1 MDADEDA
8 LTWLGL
14 CASEHDLRQKL
25 NTCGDSKSPEFRE
38 TLRAWWGAIEALLEF
53 HEREIARLGFA
64 RRNLPIQVLAAL
76 RGCAGYLAV
85 GQIPGVVEGAAT
97 EGRRRVGPSERRD
110 IGFAVSYHRA
120 ATGGIEHED
129 ERIAI
134 DDRSPVKTIM
144 EAFGAS
150 RTTVQGWMSKIRPA
164 FLGVNPINDE
174 VLTTLMKEAGE
185 RYKNAGRSHG
195 AILSRASLDD
205 LVLPLRP
212 IPRPEPKEP
221 PKPKISNREW
231 LWDEFLQTKG
241 LVTYRGS
248 DGERLRRDASIEGM
262 CLSDLI
268 ALELTRSEERLIR
281 EEFDKL
287 WRFKGAVATPRELME
302 LDNDAALNGGE
313 QTPAPVTPAPIADRR
328 DAVRRAFE
336 QAKAKISEQD
346 EARAPRA
353 VRTDESAD
361 EGGQDPGKPATD
373 RTRDPH

>member
-1 MDADEDA
+1 MGRVPADE
-8 LTWLGL
+8 
-14 CASEHDLRQKL
+14 
-25 NTCGDSKSPEFRE
+25 
-38 TLRAWWGAIEALLEF
+38 GACHI
-53 HEREIARLGFA
+53 
-64 RRNLPIQVLAAL
+64 
-76 RGCAGYLAV
+76 
-85 GQIPGVVEGAAT
+85 
-97 EGRRRVGPSERRD
+97 
-110 IGFAVSYHRA
+110 
-120 ATGGIEHED
+120 
-129 ERIAI
+129 
-134 DDRSPVKTIM
+134 
-144 EAFGAS
+144 
-150 RTTVQGWMSKIRPA
+150 
-164 FLGVNPINDE
+164 
-174 VLTTLMKEAGE
+174 
-185 RYKNAGRSHG
+185 
-195 AILSRASLDD
+195 
-205 LVLPLRP
+205 
-212 IPRPEPKEP
+212 
-221 PKPKISNREW
+221 
-231 LWDEFLQTKG
+231 
-241 LVTYRGS
+241 RGS

-336 QAKAKISEQD
+336 QAKAKVSEQD